1 MTDLDTTAL
10 RKALRAPGDPGDLV
24 DVTQLMAR
32 GRRLRARRRLAAAAG
47 ALCAVAALAGTAT
60 AIGNLA
66 AAPSAPGQP
75 AAPRHDLGHVD
86 RVAGV
91 TDVAGGPERLAEG
104 GGVEVGHGR
113 SLPIGSAG
121 IASSAR
127 TRSLASAR
135 ELVDL
140 TVPTVTPRSLAT
152 AASGRSKR

>member
-1 MTDLDTTAL
+1 MLGWL
-10 RKALRAPGDPGDLV
+10 VLGWLVLGRADGL
-24 DVTQLMAR
+24 
-32 GRRLRARRRLAAAAG
+32 AG
-47 ALCAVAALAGTAT
+47 ADGAAVRFAIAVAAPASTAT
-60 AIGNLA
+60 AQSRAGDGGEA
-66 AAPSAPGQP
+66 AAPAEL

-91 TDVAGGPERLAEG
+91 TRRLERLAQG
-104 GGVEVGHGR
+104 RGVEVGHGR

-140 TVPTVTPRSLAT
+140 TVPTVMPRSLAT